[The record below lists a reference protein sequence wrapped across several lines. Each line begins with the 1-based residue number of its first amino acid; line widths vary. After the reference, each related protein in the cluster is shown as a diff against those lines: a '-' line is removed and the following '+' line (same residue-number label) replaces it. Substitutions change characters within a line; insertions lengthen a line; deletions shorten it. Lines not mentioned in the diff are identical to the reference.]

1 MFPAQMP
8 PTDTDE
14 LLRCKDSSHSM
25 VEEQKSQNEN
35 TKTDIDLRH
44 EVDHTLWRDAA
55 FRATDYDNIDMRVRD
70 GIVYLNGHVSSLTNL
85 HQAERSLQTIPGL
98 LGVNNHL
105 IPDDQLLAEVSTALG
120 SLESAYDCK
129 FFTGVSHGVVLVS
142 GNVENINIK
151 LLAEKYAAS
160 NPNVR
165 GVINS
170 IRISGSDLDSPEEPF
185 LQPIIDEEI
194 FFHDGISGTVQ
205 QVIINPDNR
214 RVVAMTIRGR
224 FENQRQ
230 ELRSLNKGEAR
241 SPERI
246 IVLSMNSVRYLTKV
260 SGFLYINSNDKD
272 RYMDFDPAHF
282 FTPKKDWKAPYP
294 YCPDDVLFLTE
305 QQDVK
310 DQILQQFSRSP
321 IAVGLED
328 QLLKQQLTANANDG
342 LGG

>member
-1 MFPAQMP
+1 MYPAQIP

-14 LLRCKDSSHSM
+14 LLRCQDSSQLM
-25 VEEQKSQNEN
+25 ANKPKGQKEN
-35 TKTDIDLRH
+35 TKTDIDLMH
-44 EVDHTLWRDAA
+44 EVDHALWRDAA
-55 FRATDYDNIDMRVRD
+55 FRAIDYDNIDVRVRG

-85 HQAERSLQTIPGL
+85 HQAEKSLQTIFGL
-98 LGVNNHL
+98 MGVNNHL
-105 IPDDQLLAEVSTALG
+105 IPDDQLLVEVSTVLG
-120 SLESAYDCK
+120 QIESTYDCK
-129 FFTGVSHGVVLVS
+129 FFTGVSHGVVLLS
-142 GNVENINIK
+142 GNVDDLSIK
-151 LLAEKYAAS
+151 LLAEKCAAN

-170 IRISGSDLDSPEEPF
+170 IRIPRGDLDLLEEPF
-185 LQPIIDEEI
+185 LQPMIGEEI
-194 FFHDGISGTVQ
+194 FFHDGLAGMVQ

-214 RVVAMTIRGR
+214 RVVAMTLRGQ
-224 FENQRQ
+224 FENQLQ

-241 SPERI
+241 SPERV

-260 SGFLYINSNDKD
+260 SGFLYINSNEKN

-294 YCPDDVLFLTE
+294 YCPDDVLFLIE
-305 QQDVK
+305 EQDVK
-310 DQILQQFSRSP
+310 DQILQQFPRPS

-328 QLLKQQLTANANDG
+328 QLLGEQLNANDS